1 MFITIVLN
9 FNFEFKVL
17 IDRKKQRCMILLFL
31 FFEPF
36 PLPVRFSLLS
46 KYLLWEKYC
55 HYPLITTQGDRFT
68 SCENIGPRPRLF
80 SKSPPPNA
88 APLLI
93 NFLASAQLHY
103 SSRSGA
109 AHPINKMT
117 QLCIYRNFI
126 ISNHWRR

>member
-1 MFITIVLN
+1 MQ
-9 FNFEFKVL
+9 E
-17 IDRKKQRCMILLFL
+17 KQRCTILLFL

-68 SCENIGPRPRLF
+68 SCENIVSRSQTSSLLQV
-80 SKSPPPNA
+80 PPPNA

-109 AHPINKMT
+109 AHLINKMT
-117 QLCIYRNFI
+117 QLYFYRNFI